1 MSFEYRSIEP
11 RHHNLKRILMTS
23 FGLALLVV
31 AVLSPY
37 NVYVD
42 NASGQGAQ
50 EETTEEK
57 Y

>member
-1 MSFEYRSIEP
+1 
-11 RHHNLKRILMTS
+11 MTS

-50 EETTEEK
+50 EETTEEEK
-57 Y
+57 IQACQTIFIYC